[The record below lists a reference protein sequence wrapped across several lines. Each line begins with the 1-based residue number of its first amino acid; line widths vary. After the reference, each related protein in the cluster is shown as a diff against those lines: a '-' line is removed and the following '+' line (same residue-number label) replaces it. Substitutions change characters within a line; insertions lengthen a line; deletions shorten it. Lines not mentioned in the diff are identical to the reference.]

1 MGLLEDDGEDDTFVN
16 TDGGG
21 GVADGDVDTA
31 NIVPG
36 GTGVDHVLLVAA
48 EDGSP
53 GQPVAHGR
61 EVLPATVVF
70 AASTRLELDGG
81 SEDGRQSSQGGDH
94 HSLESHCIG

>member
-16 TDGGG
+16 TDGSG

-48 EDGSP
+48 EDRSP
-53 GQPVAHGR
+53 GQPVVHGR
-61 EVLPATVVF
+61 EVLPATVVL

-81 SEDGRQSSQGGDH
+81 SKDGRKSSQGGDH
-94 HSLESHCIG
+94 HSLESHCSG